1 MALSNHE
8 RVGKALD
15 LLKAGLGPF
24 AEREIKSAIAT
35 HSITLQSVRS
45 FADDP
50 LLAKKAISAWDA
62 SALLKLMWETWNEV
76 FRRTL
81 GFPERSLVSEI
92 RDWRNKWAHQQTFSS
107 DDTDRSLDSIER
119 LLTAVS
125 AEQSEEV
132 RRMKLELRRLVA
144 DEQARGERRKSAGI
158 AIEGQPAASLK
169 PWREV
174 ITPHADVASGRYQQA
189 EFAADL
195 WQVYLNEGTDE
206 YRKPAEF
213 FRRTFLTNS
222 LGQLLVG
229 GLRRVAT
236 GHGDPVVQLQTNF
249 GGGKTH
255 SMLALYH
262 LFSGTPATE
271 LPGIEEVLQEAGV
284 KALPKANRVVLV
296 GNKISPGNPSVKPDG
311 TTVRTLWGEIAWQ
324 LGGRKAYERIRKDD
338 EHATSPGDALRELFN
353 EYGPCLILVDEWV
366 AYARQLHDQ
375 SDLPGGGFETQ
386 FSFAQAL
393 TESAKLARN
402 CLLVIS
408 LPASDTATSPHALA
422 NEEEVGGVRG
432 QEALARLRNVV
443 GRLESSWTPATAE
456 EGFEIV
462 RRRLFE
468 PMRADHFKL
477 MDATAREFAEMY
489 RTQQQEFPPECRESD
504 YEKRMKSAF
513 PIHPEVFARLYEDWS
528 TLVKFQRTR
537 GVLRL
542 MAAVIH
548 SLWEKGDRNPLIMP
562 ANIPVDDPRVRDE
575 LTRYLSD
582 NWKPIIEKDV
592 DGPDSLPLSI
602 DAEVPNL
609 GKFSACRRVARVIY
623 LGSAPITSAANK
635 GVEDRRVKLGCVM
648 PGETPA
654 VFGDALRRLS
664 QVATFLYADGT
675 RYWYDTQPTVT
686 KLADDRAEQLKR
698 NPDKVTHELE
708 RRLRDNL
715 AQRGDFNKIHPLPA
729 SGADVPDDTDAR
741 LVVLGTDYPY
751 GKGGGSPAEVAA
763 RAILE
768 QRGNAPRLFRNTLVF
783 LAPDKQRLED
793 LDEGLRKYLAWESI
807 VAEQDQLDLR
817 PHQVKQ
823 AAAQLKSA
831 DGAVTARLP
840 ETYQWLL
847 VPEQPSAQGP
857 MNWTAIR
864 LTGQDGLALRAS
876 KKLQKARIAAGLAD
890 SGSPTWTRTRD
901 LRINSPSLYRLSYRG
916 IERPRYY
923 WRRGVRSTGL
933 GPGDPRIN
941 SPSRSGE
948 RPGDALDGFLQVVH
962 GGGEGDADAAFGA
975 EGGAGHQGDAVFQ
988 QVFAEG
994 QVVGGR
1000 DLAGGV
1006 ELADGRADVREGVEG
1021 AAAFYALH
1029 AGDGVEAVHHEAMA
1043 FPEGGQHGLDA
1054 GLVAV
1059 EGRLRRHLG
1068 DGGGV
1073 GGALGLDVVHG
1084 GDDVRRAGAV
1094 ADAPAGHGVGLGHAV
1109 EHHGAVVQVRAGV
1122 EDVVVG
1128 AVRHEDVLV
1137 HVVAGDQHVWMAAQH
1152 LAQGGQ
1158 FFLAVDGAAGVG
1170 GAVDDQH
1177 PGPGGDGRFQ
1187 LCRGDLEALIDAG
1200 VDDDRHAVGQDDHV
1214 RIRDPVGG
1222 RDDDFVARIDEGLGQ
1237 VVEALLAAAGHQ
1249 HLVGGVGEAVFP
1261 LELVDDRL
1269 LQAGG
1274 AAHGGVLGEARV
1286 DGGDGR
1292 VLDVLGGVEIR
1303 FAHAQAD
1310 DVPAFGLE
1318 FGGLRRDGQGRGGLD
1333 VLNAAGEFHGKAFD
1347 GSGARMRRMIRMVNF

>member
-324 LGGRKAYERIRKDD
+324 VGGRKAYERIRKDD

-741 LVVLGTDYPY
+741 LVVLGIDYPY

-857 MNWTAIR
+857 VNWTAIR

-876 KKLQKARIAAGLAD
+876 KKLRSEELLYASMG
-890 SGSPTWTRTRD
+890 PTR
-901 LRINSPSLYRLSYRG
+901 LRIELDKIPLWRGDHVSVSQLVEDFAQYTYLPRLRDSVVMLDAIRDGVNLLTWSQDGFAFADGYDDDAKRYRG
-916 IERPRYY
+916 LRGGQMIALNDPHAPGLLVKPDVAIKQLDAERAAPSPGGMPPQP
-923 WRRGVRSTGL
+923 GV
-933 GPGDPRIN
+933 DPVK
-941 SPSRSGE
+941 P
-948 RPGDALDGFLQVVH
+948 
-962 GGGEGDADAAFGA
+962 GGGGGHKPDQPTPVQAKPRRFHGSVTLDATRL
-975 EGGAGHQGDAVFQ
+975 
-988 QVFAEG
+988 
-994 QVVGGR
+994 GR
-1000 DLAGGV
+1000 DAGKIAEEVIAHLSGLV
-1006 ELADGRADVREGVEG
+1006 GADVRVTLEIEADVP
-1021 AAAFYALH
+1021 
-1029 AGDGVEAVHHEAMA
+1029 DGV
-1043 FPEGGQHGLDA
+1043 PDN
-1054 GLVAV
+1054 
-1059 EGRLRRHLG
+1059 
-1068 DGGGV
+1068 
-1073 GGALGLDVVHG
+1073 VVRT
-1084 GDDVRRAGAV
+1084 VTENART
-1094 ADAPAGHGVGLGHAV
+1094 LKFSS
-1109 EHHGAVVQVRAGV
+1109 
-1122 EDVVVG
+1122 
-1128 AVRHEDVLV
+1128 
-1137 HVVAGDQHVWMAAQH
+1137 
-1152 LAQGGQ
+1152 QG
-1158 FFLAVDGAAGVG
+1158 FE
-1170 GAVDDQH
+1170 
-1177 PGPGGDGRFQ
+1177 R
-1187 LCRGDLEALIDAG
+1187 E
-1200 VDDDRHAVGQDDHV
+1200 
-1214 RIRDPVGG
+1214 
-1222 RDDDFVARIDEGLGQ
+1222 
-1237 VVEALLAAAGHQ
+1237 
-1249 HLVGGVGEAVFP
+1249 
-1261 LELVDDRL
+1261 
-1269 LQAGG
+1269 
-1274 AAHGGVLGEARV
+1274 
-1286 DGGDGR
+1286 
-1292 VLDVLGGVEIR
+1292 
-1303 FAHAQAD
+1303 
-1310 DVPAFGLE
+1310 
-1318 FGGLRRDGQGRGGLD
+1318 
-1333 VLNAAGEFHGKAFD
+1333 
-1347 GSGARMRRMIRMVNF
+1347 